1 MIKNLK
7 VCTAVFLLICV
18 CFGVLLLSGC
28 NSGDNGNNNKNN
40 DAGNNP
46 AESDNSG
53 AADSDGD
60 ADETAQQERIYA
72 DLPEMDFNGYE
83 FRILSR
89 GPNYNVHW
97 YARDIYAEEETGDP
111 INDAVFIRNKT
122 VEDKYNINIVNL
134 PENGDLAS
142 RASKSVKAGDDA
154 FDLVCHGLSQ
164 ISSLTTDGYFY
175 DLIAFPYI
183 DLTKPWW
190 DRKAVEQLTIDGR
203 LFATVG
209 NYLITDKDATWILM
223 FNKQVLQDHSLEDVY
238 QLVKDGGWTMDKM
251 LEMMKA
257 VAKDLNGDGKM
268 DDNDQWG
275 LVSQYR
281 NSLAFYNG
289 AGEYVA
295 KVNPATGEPEI
306 TMFNDKAVSICE
318 KIYELQADKNI
329 TINADEY
336 QSKYP
341 NDRVWDDMQLV
352 VFNTNRAL
360 FYYAGMNRVTL
371 LRDME
376 TDFGIIPPP
385 KYNTDQNE
393 YYPSVEVGCTS
404 SVAIPVTVT
413 DKDRT
418 GIIIEALSAESQY
431 TLLPAYYDIS
441 LKTKFARDDESQ
453 EMLDLIFAN
462 RLYDIGHI
470 YDWGGLTSFY
480 YDTFHKGTNTIASF
494 WDKNETKAAKAL
506 EKTIDKIKNIEQ

>member
-1 MIKNLK
+1 MIIKIK
-7 VCTAVFLLICV
+7 KYTAVFLIICVIAVILICA
-18 CFGVLLLSGC
+18 GC
-28 NSGDNGNNNKNN
+28 KSGDDSGGNNA
-40 DAGNNP
+40 DNNP
-46 AESDNSG
+46 AEIPNPGAEDSPGDMNS
-53 AADSDGD
+53 
-60 ADETAQQERIYA
+60 EPQQERVA
-72 DLPEMDFNGYE
+72 DDLPEMDFNGYG

-89 GPNYNVHW
+89 GPDYNVHW
-97 YARDIYAEEETGDP
+97 FAKDIYAEEENGDP
-111 INDAVFIRNKT
+111 INDAVYRRNKI
-122 VEDKYNINIVNL
+122 VEDRYNIKIVNL
-134 PENGDLAS
+134 PENGDLAP
-142 RASKSVKAGDDA
+142 RALKSVKAGDDA
-154 FDLVCHGLSQ
+154 FDMMCHGLSQ
-164 ISSLTTDGYFY
+164 INGLTTEGYLY
-175 DLIAFPYI
+175 DLITFPYI

-190 DRKAVEQLTIDGR
+190 DQKAVEQLTITGR
-203 LFATVG
+203 LFATIG

-223 FNKQVLQDHSLEDVY
+223 FNKQVLQNHNLEDPY
-238 QLVKDGGWTMDKM
+238 QLVKNGDWTMDIM
-251 LEMMKA
+251 LGMMKA
-257 VAKDLNGDGKM
+257 VVKDLNGDGKM
-268 DDNDQWG
+268 DDEDQWG

-281 NSLAFYNG
+281 NSEAFYNG

-306 TMFNDKAVSICE
+306 TMFSERAIEICE
-318 KIYELQADKNI
+318 KIFDLQADKNI

-336 QSKYP
+336 NSKYP
-341 NDRVWDDMQLV
+341 NNTVWDGMQLV

-385 KYNTDQNE
+385 KYNKDQND

-413 DKDRT
+413 DKDRA
-418 GIIIEALSAESQY
+418 GIITEALSAESQY

-470 YDWGGLTSFY
+470 YDWGGVNSFF

-494 WDKNETKAAKAL
+494 WEKNETKIKTAMA
-506 EKTIDKIKNIEQ
+506 KTIDKISNIEQ